1 MTRET
6 YLQRTARERQEKG
19 VESQAYFTRWLKR
32 VVLGS
37 FLVYGL
43 PAIWLFIRI
52 SQSNISLSGVTWMFV
67 AGPVL
72 TAPTFL
78 IWAEG
83 GVRAFIPREPEPHE
97 RIPTGHG
104 FSVRP
109 PDMLLQMFLSA
120 VSLLFFV
127 MGYYLMLAPLIFL

>member
-6 YLQRTARERQEKG
+6 YLQRTVRERQEKW

-32 VVLGS
+32 IALGS

-43 PAIWLFIRI
+43 PAI
-52 SQSNISLSGVTWMFV
+52 SLSGVTWMFAV
-67 AGPVL
+67 GAVL

-83 GVRAFIPREPEPHE
+83 GIRAFIPRQTKSHE

-104 FSVRP
+104 FSVRA
-109 PDMLLQMFLSA
+109 PDMLLQSILAAVFLS
-120 VSLLFFV
+120 FFV
-127 MGYYLMLAPLIFL
+127 MGYYLMLAPLIFS